1 MKRKSIP
8 QLKKKAWDL
17 LSQIIRR
24 SHADEWGDVECYTC
38 GKQMHWKPDPD
49 RNLEG
54 AQAGHAIPG
63 RTGAVLLD
71 DEIIRPQ
78 CFYCNIRLRG
88 NYTIFTTK
96 LIEENGMDWWKCKL
110 TQSRILRKW
119 SRVELEETIE
129 KYKEK
134 LKEFE

>member
-24 SHADEWGDVECYTC
+24 SHADEGGTVSCYTC
-38 GKQMHWKPDPD
+38 EKLMFWK
-49 RNLEG
+49 ES
-54 AQAGHAIPG
+54 QAGHAIPG

-71 DEIIRPQ
+71 EEIIRPQ
-78 CFYCNIRLRG
+78 CVGCNVFHRG
-88 NYTIFTTK
+88 HYHIFATK

-110 TQSRILRKW
+110 VESKKVRKW
-119 SRVELEETIE
+119 NRVELEETIE
-129 KYKEK
+129 KYREK